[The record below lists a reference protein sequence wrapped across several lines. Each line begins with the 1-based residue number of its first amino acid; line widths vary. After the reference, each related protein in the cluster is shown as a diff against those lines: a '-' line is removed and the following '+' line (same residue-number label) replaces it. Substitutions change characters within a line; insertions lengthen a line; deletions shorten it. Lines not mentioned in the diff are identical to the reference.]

1 MTAAGAGRRAISR
14 RVCDGKPRDI
24 RQTKHHLAVPSAF
37 PFLAAGLR
45 LYFNR
50 ALPMYLLYRFER
62 IQFDAWHKLTHSAAY
77 ESAAAA
83 GTSPQPDDY
92 ASVYGPEHLLRM
104 FVKLP
109 ELLAHI
115 PLTDDEA
122 KVLQT
127 TVNDFLK

>member
-1 MTAAGAGRRAISR
+1 MT
-14 RVCDGKPRDI
+14 
-24 RQTKHHLAVPSAF
+24 VPTAF
-37 PFLAAGLR
+37 VSLAAGLR

-62 IQFDAWHKLTHSAAY
+62 VQFDAWHRLTHSAAY
-77 ESAAAA
+77 KSAADA
-83 GTSPQPDDY
+83 GTSPKPDDY
-92 ASVYGPEHLLRM
+92 ASVYGPEHLLRL

-115 PLTDDEA
+115 TLTDDEA